1 MRIVLDTNILVR
13 ANVKAQGPAREAL
26 LKIISGNHVLVT
38 SPFLLREV
46 ERALAY
52 PRLQK
57 LWRLSSQDIQE
68 HVQLLVKVS
77 EVVHPIIEA
86 RVVLKDSNDDPVIY
100 TAVYGKADALCTLD
114 GDLFEPGVLAFCRNH
129 GISVLTDVMLLQRL
143 TQMPRSP
150 TS

>member
-13 ANVKAQGPAREAL
+13 ANIKAQGPAREAL
-26 LKIISGNHVLVT
+26 LKIISGNHVLIT

-57 LWRLSSQDIQE
+57 LWRLSLQDIQE

-77 EVVHPIIEA
+77 ELVHPIIGA
-86 RVVLKDSNDDPVIY
+86 PVVLKDSNDDPVIY
-100 TAVYGKADALCTLD
+100 TAVSGKADALCTLD
-114 GDLFEPGVLAFCRNH
+114 SHFLEAGVVAFCRNL
-129 GISVLTDVMLLQRL
+129 GISILTDVELLHRL
-143 TQMPRSP
+143 T
-150 TS
+150 

>member
-26 LKIISGNHVLVT
+26 LKIISGNHVLIT

-57 LWRLSSQDIQE
+57 LWRLSLQDIQE

-77 EVVHPIIEA
+77 ELVHPIIEA
-86 RVVLKDSNDDPVIY
+86 PVVLKDSNDDPVIY
-100 TAVYGKADALCTLD
+100 TAVSGKADAICTLD
-114 GDLFEPGVLAFCRNH
+114 RDFREAGVVAFCRNR
-129 GISVLTDVMLLQRL
+129 GISILTDVELLQRL
-143 TQMPRSP
+143 T
-150 TS
+150 

>member
-26 LKIISGNHVLVT
+26 LKIISGNHVLIT

-57 LWRLSSQDIQE
+57 LWRLSLQDIQE
-68 HVQLLVKVS
+68 HVQFLVKVS
-77 EVVHPIIEA
+77 EVVHPIVGA
-86 RVVLKDSNDDPVIY
+86 PVVLKDSNDDSVIY
-100 TAVYGKADALCTLD
+100 TAVSGKADVLCTLD
-114 GDLFEPGVLAFCRNH
+114 SNLFEPGVVAFCRDH
-129 GISVLTDVMLLQRL
+129 GISILTDVMLLQRL
-143 TQMPRSP
+143 T
-150 TS
+150 

>member
-13 ANVKAQGPAREAL
+13 ANIKAVGPAREAL
-26 LKIISGNHVLVT
+26 RRIISGNHVLIT

-52 PRLQK
+52 PRLQR

-77 EVVHPIIEA
+77 ELVYPIMGA
-86 RVVLKDSNDDPVIY
+86 AVVLRDPKDDPVVY
-100 TAVYGKADALCTLD
+100 TAVSGRADVICTLD
-114 GDLFEPGVLAFCRNH
+114 SDFAEPGVAAFCP
-129 GISVLTDVMLLQRL
+129 Q
-143 TQMPRSP
+143 PRHLHSD
-150 TS
+150 